1 MPKKYLELESTYRNR
16 NLFPNQACFDVQIS
30 QSGVHAQGNAVD
42 PITHAYPVKTFR
54 ISDESITGSVGVFNP
69 TAGLNVSSPTK
80 FIFNILTSNIS
91 NPKSNIFNKNYYVG
105 AVIYQT
111 TSPATPPSSVG
122 RILEWTYLAQTAT
135 SYAFTVLVDTPA
147 ISTASFYT
155 DTSFSIGQMSFI
167 GVTGPQQIFI
177 PSAGNCPNLY
187 NDYYVFNQTATTAP
201 LYTKISNFDMDTH
214 LAVAQSDISSWA
226 GGDILVLRKSLPN
239 IYNGTYQLINPIS
252 STPPQPVIQ
261 NYNLCTLKIPGSSY
275 IISNGSYI
283 NSFVRYYPETSPLTS
298 ECLVTR
304 IVGVVVEISGGGMAT
319 HYSVDTTGTLYT
331 QYAGKNPP
339 FTITPTQWIATADLI
354 PLSRTLEIMPYST
367 DNFSPF
373 VYNGSL
379 SSQNQTV
386 AYEVCLNSLILP
398 NVVLSTGGRISYYP
412 FVYVEIENIGS
423 SSSNI
428 NTIYS
433 NNPNTYK
440 AIFKVPIT
448 DLNHPKS
455 APFVKLTGN
464 GMKQTIP
471 FKINSDMRVNVKLP
485 DGSLFTTNQVDNTNG
500 QRPNP
505 MLQISFTFEVS
516 RV

>member
-1 MPKKYLELESTYRNR
+1 
-16 NLFPNQACFDVQIS
+16 
-30 QSGVHAQGNAVD
+30 
-42 PITHAYPVKTFR
+42 
-54 ISDESITGSVGVFNP
+54 
-69 TAGLNVSSPTK
+69 
-80 FIFNILTSNIS
+80 
-91 NPKSNIFNKNYYVG
+91 
-105 AVIYQT
+105 
-111 TSPATPPSSVG
+111 
-122 RILEWTYLAQTAT
+122 
-135 SYAFTVLVDTPA
+135 
-147 ISTASFYT
+147 
-155 DTSFSIGQMSFI
+155 
-167 GVTGPQQIFI
+167 
-177 PSAGNCPNLY
+177 
-187 NDYYVFNQTATTAP
+187 
-201 LYTKISNFDMDTH
+201 
-214 LAVAQSDISSWA
+214 
-226 GGDILVLRKSLPN
+226 
-239 IYNGTYQLINPIS
+239 
-252 STPPQPVIQ
+252 
-261 NYNLCTLKIPGSSY
+261 
-275 IISNGSYI
+275 
-283 NSFVRYYPETSPLTS
+283 
-298 ECLVTR
+298 
-304 IVGVVVEISGGGMAT
+304 
-319 HYSVDTTGTLYT
+319 
-331 QYAGKNPP
+331 
-339 FTITPTQWIATADLI
+339 
-354 PLSRTLEIMPYST
+354 MPYST

>member
-42 PITHAYPVKTFR
+42 PITYAYPVKTFR
-54 ISDESITGSVGVFNP
+54 ISDESITGSVGVFTP
-69 TAGLNVSSPTK
+69 SAALNVSSPTK
-80 FIFNILTSNIS
+80 FIFNIPTASIT

-111 TSPATPPSSVG
+111 TIATSPETSSVG

-135 SYAFTVLVDTPA
+135 SYTFSVLIDTPP
-147 ISTASFYT
+147 ISTSSFYNN
-155 DTSFSIGQMSFI
+155 TSFSIGQMSFI

-187 NDYYVFNQTATTAP
+187 NNYYVFNQTRTA
-201 LYTKISNFDMDTH
+201 YTKISNFDMDTH
-214 LAVAQSDISSWA
+214 LAVAQSDISSWT
-226 GGDILVLRKSLPN
+226 GSDILVLRKSLPN
-239 IYNGTYQLINPIS
+239 IYNGTYELINPS
-252 STPPQPVIQ
+252 SSPSQPVIQ
-261 NYNLCTLKIPGSSY
+261 NYNICTLKILGSAPAAY
-275 IISNGSYI
+275 ITSNGSYI

-304 IVGVVVEISGGGMAT
+304 IVGVVVEISGGGMAN
-319 HYSVDTTGTLYT
+319 HYSVDTTGSLYT

-354 PLSRTLEIMPYST
+354 PPSRILEIMPYST

-485 DGSLFTTNQVDNTNG
+485 DGSLFTTHQSDNTNG